1 MSDAIQKIRELEKFG
16 SILGLERMSMLM
28 EKLGN
33 PQDGMNFIHVAGT
46 NGKGSV
52 CRFVYEILRENGYK
66 VGIYTSPYIVIFNER
81 IEFDGL
87 YISDEDLK
95 VCTDEVLVKVKELTD
110 AGFDSPTEF
119 EVVTAVAF
127 VYFRKKNADYIVLE
141 VGLGGRGDSTNIIKA
156 PLVSVITAISFD
168 HMDRLGNTIE
178 LIAGEKAGIIKEKRP
193 VVSNTNNLSATEVMK
208 KTAQGLNAPIYDVTN
223 FKRGNIKKA
232 AGSYIFDAEIIDTK
246 YDEVEISMIGDHQIE
261 NALSALTAIELLSKN
276 NLVKVEKEK
285 IYSGLKKARQIARFE
300 ILEEKPYF
308 IIDGAHNEQGAEVLN
323 KTMKE
328 HFAGKKVLMITGML
342 QDKDVDAI
350 LKHFCETADDF
361 IATEPDNDRKL
372 SAQALKEK
380 IVAAGKGCIVVPNLI
395 EACKEALNQRDKY
408 DVILCAGSLYMLGA
422 VRSFILSQM

>member
-1 MSDAIQKIRELEKFG
+1 MSDAIQKIREFEKFG
-16 SILGLERMSMLM
+16 SVLGLERMNMLM

-33 PQDGMNFIHVAGT
+33 PQDGMNFVHVAGT

-52 CRFVYEILRENGYK
+52 CRFVYEVLRENGYK

-81 IEFDGL
+81 IEFDGQ
-87 YISDEDLK
+87 YISDEDLQ
-95 VCTDEVLVKVKELTD
+95 VCTDEVLEKVKELTD

-127 VYFRKKNADYIVLE
+127 VYFNKKNADYVVLE
-141 VGLGGRGDSTNIIKA
+141 VGLGGRGDSTNVIKE

-178 LIAGEKAGIIKEKRP
+178 LIAGEKAGIIKEGRP
-193 VVSNTNNLSATEVMK
+193 VASNTNKDAATEVMK
-208 KTAQGLNAPIYDVTN
+208 KTAQGLNAPFYDVTN
-223 FKRGNIKKA
+223 VKRGNIKKA
-232 AGSYIFDAEIIDTK
+232 AGTYTFDAEILDTK
-246 YDEVEISMIGDHQIE
+246 YDGVEITMIGDHQIE
-261 NALSALTAIELLSKN
+261 NALSALTAIEILKKN

-285 IYSGLKKARQIARFE
+285 IYRGLKKARQIARFE

-350 LKHFCETADDF
+350 LKHFCETADAF
-361 IATEPDNDRKL
+361 IATEPSNDRKL
-372 SAQALKEK
+372 SAHALKEK
-380 IVAAGKGCIVVPNLI
+380 ITAAGKECLVVPDTI
-395 EACKEALNQRDKY
+395 EACKEALKQRDKF
-408 DVILCAGSLYMLGA
+408 DVILCAGSLYMLGT
-422 VRSFILSQM
+422 VRSFILSQL